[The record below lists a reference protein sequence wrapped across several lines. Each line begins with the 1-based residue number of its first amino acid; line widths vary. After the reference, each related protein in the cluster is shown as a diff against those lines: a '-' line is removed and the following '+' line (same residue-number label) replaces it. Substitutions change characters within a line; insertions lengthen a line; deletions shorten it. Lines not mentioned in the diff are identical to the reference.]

1 LWPRGHCGLRHTFI
15 NESIMCAAR
24 SFRIVPCVVS
34 GMRIGSAAFCI
45 AAAGLWSAGRA
56 EAQSF
61 TARVGVGPAVA
72 EDAGGA
78 ALLAFE
84 LHRSTLVLRAE
95 GSGVLTGRSADW
107 EGSAR
112 VIGFAGGIGFAAP
125 PAARAIRPYALAR
138 VGVGLDAREADEVI
152 SVGASAGV
160 ASRSGRLFAELR
172 YDNWSQRGVSHHDLP
187 RHVIA
192 IVGGVAFP

>member
-1 LWPRGHCGLRHTFI
+1 MACTHTSTD
-15 NESIMCAAR
+15 ESIMCAAR
-24 SFRIVPCVVS
+24 SLRIVPCAVNRV
-34 GMRIGSAAFCI
+34 RVGSAAFCI
-45 AAAGLWSAGRA
+45 AAAAGLWNASPA

-61 TARVGVGPAVA
+61 TARAGVGPAVA

-84 LHRSTLVLRAE
+84 LHRSALVLRAE
-95 GSGVLTGRSADW
+95 GSSVLTGRSADW

-112 VIGFAGGIGFAAP
+112 VIGFAGGIGLAAP
-125 PAARAIRPYALAR
+125 PAARAVRPYALAR
-138 VGVGLDAREADEVI
+138 VGAGLDAREADEVI

-172 YDNWSQRGVSHHDLP
+172 YDNWSQRGVLHHDLP